1 MTDTDDDIPRADD
14 PIPVN
19 AIRLADAYECVLD
32 AVDAHPEI
40 LPEFDVDLLELLAKS
55 RDKEREIQDPD
66 VFDKELEE
74 FWYRKKEVN
83 IFLRKQL
90 EEKKLVAC
98 VRDPETGDILQL
110 SSDGWIP
117 DRWTD
122 EIPSGIWSDYV
133 HPDDYEYLGPTGAFL
148 RGALRPVFFR
158 SEDFNLW
165 FEKECISRVKVNK
178 SRGRTVGS
186 GSWADADKRLVRRM
200 RYLIKNNDA
209 KSPWE
214 AAGLVAAEAKGGGT
228 ELSKQS
234 RLAKRYRE
242 LFSNRI

>member
-1 MTDTDDDIPRADD
+1 MADTDDDIPRADD

-19 AIRLADAYECVLD
+19 AIRLTDAYERVLD

-133 HPDDYEYLGPTGAFL
+133 HPDDYEYLGPPGTL
-148 RGALRPVFFR
+148 IRGALRPVFLQR
-158 SEDFNLW
+158 ADFDRW
-165 FEKECISRVKVNK
+165 FETTCKSRVHKG
-178 SRGRTVGS
+178 RGRPVGS
-186 GSWADADKRLVRRM
+186 GSWLAADQQLVKKM
-200 RYLIKNNDA
+200 RSLIKANEA
-209 KSPWE
+209 KSIRH
-214 AAGLVAAEAKGGGT
+214 AATLVADEAKGGGSF
-228 ELSKQS
+228 ESKVS
-234 RLAKRYRE
+234 RLARRYKE
-242 LFSNRI
+242 FVSH